1 MRQSWYAVGY
11 LIVLA
16 GSAPGAQGGESGA
29 ALGRGQITKPRPAPT
44 GAVTAITYRFGA
56 RTCTDANHPGTA
68 NSCPASGAPATANP
82 TRDLHEPI
90 HVRFVPHTGGAHT
103 LVTFVAPYTVSS
115 ALSGYTI
122 EQPTRCHD
130 GTIVTQVDRD
140 VRRGGR
146 VQADAGDL
154 FANACGPTATVR
166 VIYRAG
172 TPSAPLTVQTVVVV
186 GTVTVKR
193 PR

>member
-1 MRQSWYAVGY
+1 M
-11 LIVLA
+11 
-16 GSAPGAQGGESGA
+16 
-29 ALGRGQITKPRPAPT
+29 
-44 GAVTAITYRFGA
+44 
-56 RTCTDANHPGTA
+56 
-68 NSCPASGAPATANP
+68 
-82 TRDLHEPI
+82 
-90 HVRFVPHTGGAHT
+90 
-103 LVTFVAPYTVSS
+103 VTFVAPYTVSS

-122 EQPTRCHD
+122 EQPTRCHE

-140 VRRGGR
+140 SRR

-166 VIYRAG
+166 VLYRAG